1 MKPEYKISKDK
12 LKPFVELN
20 DININI
26 EGYESP
32 IRLIIE
38 QIASDISKKTDETI
52 YEVICRTG
60 VVVDK
65 DELIKALEYDRDQ
78 YEKGYR
84 AGYKAALNKLPC
96 WARILLMRRKDNEQ
110 RAD

>member
-52 YEVICRTG
+52 YEAICRTG

-84 AGYKAALNKLPC
+84 AGYEDAFRKLPFL
-96 WARILLMRRKDNEQ
+96 ARKLLRRRIN
-110 RAD
+110 R

>member
-12 LKPFVELN
+12 LKPFVELH
-20 DININI
+20 NINI

-32 IRLIIE
+32 ISLITE
-38 QIASDISKKTDETI
+38 QIASNVAQKVDAMI
-52 YEVICRTG
+52 YEAVCRTG
-60 VVVDK
+60 VVVNK

-84 AGYKAALNKLPC
+84 AGYNAAFNKLPC
-96 WARILLMRRKDNEQ
+96 WARRMLLRRNRQ
-110 RAD
+110 

>member
-12 LKPFVELN
+12 LQPFVELN
-20 DININI
+20 DINIDI
-26 EGYESP
+26 VGYESP
-32 IRLIIE
+32 IRLITE
-38 QIASDISKKTDETI
+38 QIASDIAKKTDETVW
-52 YEVICRTG
+52 EAVWQTG

-65 DELIKALEYDRDQ
+65 DELIKALEYDREQ

-84 AGYKAALNKLPC
+84 AGYEDAL
-96 WARILLMRRKDNEQ
+96 LLLKGADDEQ